1 MQTPHLVFVFSRLQL
16 WWRSLAALV
25 LVAAVAACGGGGG
38 STVSGVNTGGTGS
51 FTSGSI
57 SGFGSVIV
65 NGVRF
70 DDSAAAVKEED
81 GDDARELKLGMMVAV
96 NGSAISASSTAT
108 ASTITFVSELEGAI
122 EPGRTTDSFVVH
134 GVKVLIT
141 KTTMCDVG
149 TSTNTSTGCASLK
162 TGDIVEVYG
171 SFAASSAA
179 PTATLTAT
187 RIELQK
193 APAFMKL
200 RGAISNLNTA
210 SKTFNIGTQTATVT
224 YAGIAASVPASLTNG
239 LVVRVKVKSTP
250 STATATLGSW
260 EAVRIKVPGERKL
273 EDRDEAKIE
282 GRITVAIDASKTFSV
297 NGLKVD
303 ASNASLPAGGTASL
317 VLGAQVKV
325 EGIIVNGVL
334 VARKVKLE
342 EENENPEGNNE
353 LHGTPTAL
361 DTAAKTFTLRGVT
374 VDYASARFDK
384 VTLADFANPKLVI
397 EVKGSLSADGSKVI
411 AKVIKLDN

>member
-1 MQTPHLVFVFSRLQL
+1 MQTPHLSSVPSRLQL
-16 WWRSLAALV
+16 WWRSLAALA
-25 LVAAVAACGGGGG
+25 LAAAVAACGGGGG
-38 STVSGVNTGGTGS
+38 ATVSGVNTGGTGS

-70 DDSAAAVKEED
+70 DDSAASIKEED
-81 GDDARELKLGMMVAV
+81 GDDARELKLGMMVGI
-96 NGSAISASSTAT
+96 NGSAISAGSTAT

-122 EPGRTTDSFVVH
+122 EPGRSTSSFVVH

-141 KTTMCDVG
+141 KTTVCDV
-149 TSTNTSTGCASLK
+149 TATMGCDSLK

-171 SFAASSAA
+171 SFVASTATAS
-179 PTATLTAT
+179 ATLTAT

-193 APAFMKL
+193 APAFLKL

-224 YAGIAASVPASLTNG
+224 YAGITASVPASLTNG

-250 STATATLGSW
+250 STATTTLGFW
-260 EAVRIKVPGERKL
+260 EAVRIKVPHERKL
-273 EDRDEAKIE
+273 EDRDEAKVE

-317 VLGAQVKV
+317 VVGVEVEV
-325 EGIIVNGVL
+325 EGKIVNGVL
-334 VARKVKLE
+334 VATKVKLE
-342 EENENPEGNNE
+342 EENEKPEGNNE
-353 LHGTPTAL
+353 LHGTPTGL
-361 DTAAKTFTLRGVT
+361 DIAAKTFTLRGVT
-374 VDYASARFDK
+374 VDYATAKFDK

-397 EVKGSLSADGSKVI
+397 EVKGSLSANGSKVV

>member
-1 MQTPHLVFVFSRLQL
+1 MQTPHSPSVPSRLQL
-16 WWRSLAALV
+16 WWRSLAALA
-25 LVAAVAACGGGGG
+25 LVSAVTACGGGGGGG
-38 STVSGVNTGGTGS
+38 STVSGVNTVGTGS

-81 GDDARELKLGMMVAV
+81 GDDARELKLGMMVAINSSV
-96 NGSAISASSTAT
+96 ISAGSTAT

-141 KTTMCDVG
+141 KTTVCDVG
-149 TSTNTSTGCASLK
+149 TTTGCVSLK
-162 TGDIVEVYG
+162 TGDFVEVFG
-171 SFAASSAA
+171 SFAASTATA
-179 PTATLTAT
+179 PATLTAT

-193 APAFMKL
+193 APAFLKL

-210 SKTFNIGTQTATVT
+210 NKTFTIGTQTATVT
-224 YAGIAASVPASLTNG
+224 YAAIAASVPASLTNG
-239 LVVRVKVKSTP
+239 LVVRVKVKAAKTP
-250 STATATLGSW
+250 DGLY
-260 EAVRIKVPGERKL
+260 EAVRIQVPGERKM

-282 GRITVAIDASKTFSV
+282 GRITTATDTSKTFSV
-297 NGLKVD
+297 NGFKVD

-317 VLGAQVKV
+317 VVGVQIEV
-325 EGIIVNGVL
+325 EGKIVNGVL
-334 VARKVKLE
+334 VANKVKLQA
-342 EENENPEGNNE
+342 ENEKPEGNNE
-353 LHGTPTAL
+353 LHGTPTGL
-361 DTAAKTFTLRGVT
+361 DKTAQTFTLRGVT
-374 VDYASARFDK
+374 VDYSSAKFDK
-384 VTLADFANPKLVI
+384 VTLADFSNPKLVI
-397 EVKGSLSADGSKVI
+397 EVKGNLSADGSKVI